1 MRIWSVVGLCL
12 GLVACKPLYGDPPDR
27 LHPLEEK
34 RRPADP
40 PAPPIIY
47 VEDCQTS
54 FQDDPTKW
62 HRQPTLAAPLIERGD
77 AALASSDKTKQD
89 TAQVGLVRDAIDKY
103 RLALQKDPYSA
114 DATLKLAVAY
124 DKVLYKGCALAML
137 KRLASLAS
145 NPKFANETNQA
156 LGAITGNGRWFK
168 GYRKDAMQ
176 AAGL

>member
-1 MRIWSVVGLCL
+1 MHTLDV
-12 GLVACKPLYGDPPDR
+12 KP
-27 LHPLEEK
+27 
-34 RRPADP
+34 RPADP
-40 PAPPIIY
+40 PPPPIVY
-47 VEDCQTS
+47 AEECQTS
-54 FQDDPTKW
+54 FQDDPRKW
-62 HRQPTLAAPLIERGD
+62 HRQPNLAAPLIERGD
-77 AALASSDKTKQD
+77 AALASSDKTKDD

-124 DKVLYKGCALAML
+124 DKVLHKGCALAML

-156 LGAITGNGRWFK
+156 LGAIAGNGRWFK
-168 GYRKDAMQ
+168 GYRKDAME